1 MLKVEMLIL
10 ADLRVLG
17 DNLGS
22 IDQFHI
28 HDHTLKV
35 VLQDPMRM
43 LKRLALP

>member
-1 MLKVEMLIL
+1 MTTL

-35 VLQDPMRM
+35 VRQDPVGMF
-43 LKRLALP
+43 KSLALP